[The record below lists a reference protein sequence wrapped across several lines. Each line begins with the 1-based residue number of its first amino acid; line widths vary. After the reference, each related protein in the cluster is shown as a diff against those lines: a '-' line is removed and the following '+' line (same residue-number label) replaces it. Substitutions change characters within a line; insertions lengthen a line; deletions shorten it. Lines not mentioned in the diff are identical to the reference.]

1 MKILILGASGQDGSL
16 IAEKYLRDGHHV
28 LGVNSSPRAKSSGQ
42 IEVVDCDFTNF
53 SESKSVLQEF
63 QPDRIFHMAA
73 VHSSSA
79 LNDVPVERT
88 NSAIF
93 QCNVEITRNILEWQK
108 FDSNCK
114 SVFALSSQMYSAQ
127 TSGRVINE
135 TSVFAPQNFYGDTK
149 IRALSL
155 IREYRL
161 KYKTQSFGAILFNHT
176 SKRSKE
182 EFLFPQLVSQ
192 MKNIIAGKSS
202 TIILQNPDMEI
213 DICHAS
219 EISSALTELIE
230 LDEPTDFVLAR
241 GECIKIRDLIVN
253 VFGKLSFDGYF
264 EITSRIEK
272 SGNNVGLIGDSTKA
286 FRTFGWKA
294 KITPEDIL
302 LEMMRDYEI

>member
-1 MKILILGASGQDGSL
+1 
-16 IAEKYLRDGHHV
+16 
-28 LGVNSSPRAKSSGQ
+28 
-42 IEVVDCDFTNF
+42 
-53 SESKSVLQEF
+53 
-63 QPDRIFHMAA
+63 
-73 VHSSSA
+73 
-79 LNDVPVERT
+79 
-88 NSAIF
+88 
-93 QCNVEITRNILEWQK
+93 
-108 FDSNCK
+108 
-114 SVFALSSQMYSAQ
+114 MYSAQ

-155 IREYRL
+155 IRENRL

-202 TIILQNPDMEI
+202 SIIVQNPEMEI

-286 FRTFGWKA
+286 FRAFGWKA

-302 LEMMRDYEI
+302 LEMMRDSEI